1 MRETPTF
8 LWGQCREILL
18 GKVKEIG
25 YDTKAFGTH
34 SFRSGGASTLAPR
47 VTPFEL
53 MLSSRW
59 ADARSLR
66 NYVEVPEERRFDI
79 SKNLFL

>member
-1 MRETPTF
+1 M
-8 LWGQCREILL
+8 

-25 YDTKAFGTH
+25 YDSKTYGTH
-34 SFRSGGASTLAPR
+34 SFRSGGASTLAPK

-53 MLSSRW
+53 MLSGCW

-66 NYVEVPEERRFDI
+66 NYVEVSEERRFEI